1 MTENGWVSL
10 EDHLG
15 TDITVV
21 NAARVSF
28 GKRIDDIRE
37 TDKKLIAYLAK
48 HNHWSPFSH
57 CYVVFRI
64 RAPIFVARQ
73 LVKHQVGLAWNE
85 ISRRYIDKPPE
96 FWYPY
101 KWREKSKDK
110 KQGSTNNEVHGNKWV
125 HNKYKEAIDLCEQTY
140 DEMIRA
146 GVCPEQARAVLP
158 QSVYTE
164 WYWSGSLYAF
174 ARVCNLRL
182 SEDAQEETRWVA
194 EWISQHMNTLYPIS
208 WPHLMKH
215 KPKKEEEM
223 SNRMREIYD
232 GTWPGPGV

>member
-10 EDHLG
+10 EDNLG

-28 GKRIDDIRE
+28 GKRIDTINDSDI
-37 TDKKLIAYLAK
+37 KLISYLAK

-96 FWYPY
+96 FWYPF
-101 KWREKSKDK
+101 KWREKAKDK
-110 KQGSTNNEVHGNKWV
+110 KQGSTNHEVHGNQWIQS
-125 HNKYKEAIDLCEQTY
+125 KYETAINLCETTY
-140 DEMIRA
+140 DEMIKA

-208 WPHLMKH
+208 WPQLMKH
-215 KPKKEEEM
+215 KLKKEEDM
-223 SNRMREIYD
+223 SNRMKEIYD

>member
-10 EDHLG
+10 EDNLG
-15 TDITVV
+15 SDITVV

-28 GKRIDDIRE
+28 GKRIDTINDSDI
-37 TDKKLIAYLAK
+37 KLISYLAK

-96 FWYPY
+96 FWYPF
-101 KWREKSKDK
+101 KWREKAKDK
-110 KQGSTNNEVHGNKWV
+110 KQGSTNHEVHGNQWIQS
-125 HNKYKEAIDLCEQTY
+125 KYEKAIDLCENTY
-140 DEMIRA
+140 DSMIKA

-208 WPHLMKH
+208 WLHLMKH

>member
-28 GKRIDDIRE
+28 GKRIDTINDSDI
-37 TDKKLIAYLAK
+37 KLISYLAK

>member
-1 MTENGWVSL
+1 MYENGWVSL

-28 GKRIDDIRE
+28 GKRIDTINDSDI
-37 TDKKLIAYLAK
+37 KLISYLAK

-208 WPHLMKH
+208 WPQLMKH
-215 KPKKEEEM
+215 KLKKREDM
-223 SNRMREIYD
+223 SNQMKEIYD